1 MAVETRSPGWF
12 VPSAGLD
19 QMTLLLS
26 PMMIRRPACPGS
38 SQRAGGARHQMTA
51 GEPLLLLLLVGGALL
66 LRATPAHQP
75 SVACW
80 PPVQWGRAPFGEDDP
95 SRGWEGRGNLQQ
107 RQCRPDSKSCQHL
120 PGETIQLISG
130 GQYLEVASRVFGGEM
145 TKIEGRRCAPNNIDG

>member
-1 MAVETRSPGWF
+1 MAVETRSPGWSRPDDSPALTYDDQTPCMPRQLAAGRRSSAPDDGWRAPPPPPPGGWRSPPPRHTRSPT
-12 VPSAGLD
+12 PS
-19 QMTLLLS
+19 
-26 PMMIRRPACPGS
+26 GS
-38 SQRAGGARHQMTA
+38 G
-51 GEPLLLLLLVGGALL
+51 P
-66 LRATPAHQP
+66 
-75 SVACW
+75 VACW

-145 TKIEGRRCAPNNIDG
+145 TKIEGRWHTK